1 MKIKLKGEPKWPVHV
16 HAMIQHENYGKLL
29 ELHHDVELSG
39 EIFCNNQTSV
49 KISQTAKIYSKLLD
63 KDPMGCMRS
72 VLGPVPHNILS
83 PFTLVLKR
91 RHCFAEELQKHS
103 PSCSRESS
111 ARCHR
116 ASSTDC
122 TWKLSLFCSATL
134 RGALVSIPQT
144 LWHLD
149 LWPHQWTYLS
159 SVFSQMSQK
168 FGGITF
174 PLYVHYTQ
182 SRNREQDC
190 LDILR
195 HTYKSIQGGKY
206 NSTAQAGKLICYP
219 AFLWA
224 PLSLT
229 FQH

>member
-1 MKIKLKGEPKWPVHV
+1 M
-16 HAMIQHENYGKLL
+16 
-29 ELHHDVELSG
+29 ELSG

-49 KISQTAKIYSKLLD
+49 KISRTAKIYSKLLD

-190 LDILR
+190 LDIYEAHLQEHPR
-195 HTYKSIQGGKY
+195 RKIQQH
-206 NSTAQAGKLICYP
+206 STSWKANLLPCVFMGSTEFDFP
-219 AFLWA
+219 ALA
-224 PLSLT
+224 T
-229 FQH
+229 G